1 MSLVS
6 SKRARVGREPTS
18 GLYYEILGDGER
30 VATPLLFIHGG
41 GNTGS
46 GFRAT
51 PDGRMGWADL
61 LAERGY
67 RSWVTDWPGTGR
79 SGYRNILT
87 LQYSDVVDGYLEL
100 LREVIKEPV
109 IILPHS
115 MGGPITWKLVEQAP
129 KLVAGVVGIAT
140 GYPGNLAPKNTQVIS
155 DDGNVIK
162 FRFGDTGVEF
172 ILDRSKPYVY
182 EDAYV
187 YEQMIATS
195 KQFPREYIPQL
206 RAGNVGMSPFMLL
219 QRTGVIPGMPVIEK
233 PAGFQHKIIRLIA
246 GTDDPAH
253 TRAIEER
260 TAGLLRSWG
269 ADAKVVW
276 LGDRGLV
283 GNGHVLTGE
292 FNYEAVLEI
301 VVEQISEILS
311 RPHR

>member
-1 MSLVS
+1 MHPGSG
-6 SKRARVGREPTS
+6 KRSRVGREPES

-46 GFRAT
+46 GFRGT
-51 PDGRMGWADL
+51 PDGRIGWTDL

-79 SGYRNILT
+79 SGYRDILT
-87 LQYSDVVDGYLEL
+87 LQYADVVDGYLRL

-109 IILPHS
+109 IVLPHS

-129 KLVAGVVGIAT
+129 ELVVGVVGIAA
-140 GYPGNLAPKNTQVIS
+140 GYPGNLAPKNTQVVG
-155 DDGNVIK
+155 DDGNIIT

-172 ILDRSKPYVY
+172 ILDRRKPYVY

-187 YEQMIATS
+187 FEQMIATS
-195 KQFPREYIPQL
+195 TQFPREYIPQL
-206 RAGNVGMSPFMLL
+206 RAGHMGMSPYMLL
-219 QRTGVIPGMPVIEK
+219 QRTGVISGMPVIDQ
-233 PAGFQHKIIRLIA
+233 PAGFQGKTIRLVA

-260 TAGLLRSWG
+260 TAQLLSSWG

-292 FNYEAVLEI
+292 LNYEAVLEI
-301 VVEQISEILS
+301 VVEQISDILNKT
-311 RPHR
+311 HR